1 MKLKIQYKGR
11 TITPQDLEKI
21 GRCFGEKID
30 DMKLCQAV
38 ILRVMQSHNALARG
52 AVVRALDTG
61 KCGPGE
67 GGRAVRKII
76 RKARRDLGYR
86 YEWHERIDRLRA
98 AWSRDNFKMG
108 IAIIWHDMRRIFGA
122 VFGEERRF

>member
-11 TITPQDLEKI
+11 TITPQDLDTL

-61 KCGPGE
+61 VCGPGE

-76 RKARRDLGYR
+76 RRARRDLGYS
-86 YEWHERIDRLRA
+86 YDWHEHLDRLQS
-98 AWSRDNFKMG
+98 AWSWSRLRIGF
-108 IAIIWHDMRRIFGA
+108 AHVWHDMRSLFEGFFDMDKR
-122 VFGEERRF
+122 V

>member
-11 TITPQDLEKI
+11 TITPQDLDRL

-38 ILRVMQSHNALARG
+38 ILRIMQSHNALARG

-61 KCGPGE
+61 LCGPGE

-76 RKARRDLGYR
+76 RKARRDLGYA
-86 YEWHERIDRLRA
+86 YEWHEHLDRLRA
-98 AWSRDNFKMG
+98 AWLRENVKIGLAHVYHDICEFIRG
-108 IAIIWHDMRRIFGA
+108 IAGTSRHF
-122 VFGEERRF
+122 

>member
-1 MKLKIQYKGR
+1 MKLKMLYKGR
-11 TITPQDLEKI
+11 SITPQDLDI
-21 GRCFGEKID
+21 LSRCFGEKID

-61 KCGPGE
+61 RCGPGE

-76 RKARRDLGYR
+76 RAARRDLGYQ
-86 YEWHERIDRLRA
+86 YDVHERIDRLRA
-98 AWSRDNFKMG
+98 AWSRDNVKIG
-108 IAIIWHDMRRIFGA
+108 IAVVWHDMRRIFGA
-122 VFGEERRF
+122 VFGEERR